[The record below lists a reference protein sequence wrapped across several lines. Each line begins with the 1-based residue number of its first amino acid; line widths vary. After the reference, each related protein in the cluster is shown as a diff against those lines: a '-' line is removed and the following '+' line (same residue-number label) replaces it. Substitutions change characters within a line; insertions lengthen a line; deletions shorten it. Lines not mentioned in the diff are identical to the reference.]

1 MPKGSCT
8 RSTMDERLGEEWT
21 VTDDLLALLVEV
33 TSVSAADRKL
43 RKPIQVPRP
52 ADAKK
57 KAAAAKA
64 QPDGARD
71 AAYKK
76 AVGVLAA
83 TTRAVGR

>member
-8 RSTMDERLGEEWT
+8 RSTVDERLGEEWT
-21 VTDDLLALLVEV
+21 VTDDLLALLIEV
-33 TSVSAADRKL
+33 TSVPAADRKL

-52 ADAKK
+52 GDKK
-57 KAAAAKA
+57 KQAPRE
-64 QPDGARD
+64 QPAEVRD

-83 TTRAVGR
+83 TTRQVGR